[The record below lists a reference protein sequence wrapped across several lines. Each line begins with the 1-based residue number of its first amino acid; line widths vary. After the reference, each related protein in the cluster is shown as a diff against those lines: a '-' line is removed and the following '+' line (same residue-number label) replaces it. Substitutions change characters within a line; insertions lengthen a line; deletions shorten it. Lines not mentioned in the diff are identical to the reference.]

1 MNFIFQVVTVVTS
14 ESSSSSVSQKKAT
27 RLTVKPVLKLEKEK
41 VVPATKEVREDDEE
55 VVAAVREV
63 SAIDL
68 KRKTAALS

>member
-1 MNFIFQVVTVVTS
+1 MTVVTS
-14 ESSSSSVSQKKAT
+14 ESSSSSVSQKKAS

-41 VVPATKEVREDDEE
+41 LVAATKEVKDDDEE

-68 KRKTAALS
+68 RRKTAALS